1 MWKIDCIVINFTS
14 NNKRIILRKGYAVC
28 TEPSIRQKGHSWKTI
43 HGYFFRVPRMWQ
55 TPKSSWKTFNHA
67 KISYKMNE
75 TKLLSRCIL
84 YNVRLSRARHHF
96 FFCDNAFNWS
106 WLNSGMLSTRRCCV
120 FCVSI
125 YYLDVC
131 VYECAQFVV
140 LRICEYYT
148 ALMATN
154 ETPFIQFKMMCVFVT
169 FAYISV
175 LNDKNVHLERANC
188 KYENTKIKT
197 QTHTHTEGERA
208 REKKIQT

>member
-1 MWKIDCIVINFTS
+1 MHTPYGIECTSHTRSRYFYFCPQCFQLKLIKFGNVINSTLLRFLRQYLLFG
-14 NNKRIILRKGYAVC
+14 RI
-28 TEPSIRQKGHSWKTI
+28 
-43 HGYFFRVPRMWQ
+43 
-55 TPKSSWKTFNHA
+55 
-67 KISYKMNE
+67 
-75 TKLLSRCIL
+75 
-84 YNVRLSRARHHF
+84 
-96 FFCDNAFNWS
+96 
-106 WLNSGMLSTRRCCV
+106 
-120 FCVSI
+120 
-125 YYLDVC
+125 C

-175 LNDKNVHLERANC
+175 LNDKNVHLKRANC

-197 QTHTHTEGERA
+197 QTHTEGERA